1 MAEGIYKY
9 RKEKPKKVYTKPQ
22 IGFGS
27 VGYASDKKKRYEKPS
42 VSVKMK
48 ADRELTK
55 HDTEVGHSEGLKK
68 ALQNVE
74 ERTRNLRDE
83 QLHLFDKDGNR
94 LYKVQGKGAVV
105 DPSMKESIEMRIL
118 TKRDRNLV
126 MTHNHP
132 RAIGKK
138 KFGGIGHSFSPQD
151 MAFAVQYDVAEMR
164 AATPTFTFS
173 FKRPKNGWGATP
185 EQVKRAYSR
194 EQRKLRKELQAH
206 EEKRNRMI
214 VVSQTARSITKA
226 FNDRADVWL
235 YNELNKRIAKKFGWD
250 YSSRQHH
257 RTQR

>member
-9 RKEKPKKVYTKPQ
+9 RKEKPKKVYRKPQ

-27 VGYASDKKKRYEKPS
+27 LSYASDKKKRYEKPS

-48 ADRELTK
+48 ADRELAK

-68 ALQNVE
+68 ALHNVE
-74 ERTRNLRDE
+74 ENTRNLKDE
-83 QLHLFDKDGNR
+83 QLHLFDKDGKE
-94 LYKVQGKGAVV
+94 LYKIQGKGATVNP
-105 DPSMKESIEMRIL
+105 DAFQRLALRTLATQNK
-118 TKRDRNLV
+118 DAV

-132 RAIGKK
+132 RAIGKSG
-138 KFGGIGHSFSPQD
+138 FGGIGHSFSPQD
-151 MAFAVQYDVAEMR
+151 MMTAVSYDVAEMR

-173 FKRPKNGWGATP
+173 FKRPKNGWNATP
-185 EQVKRAYSR
+185 QQVKRAYSR
-194 EQRKLRKELQAH
+194 EANKLRKELLAH
-206 EEKRNRMI
+206 EEKRNRMTI
-214 VVSQTARSITKA
+214 VRETSRSITKA
-226 FNDRADVWL
+226 FSDRADVWF